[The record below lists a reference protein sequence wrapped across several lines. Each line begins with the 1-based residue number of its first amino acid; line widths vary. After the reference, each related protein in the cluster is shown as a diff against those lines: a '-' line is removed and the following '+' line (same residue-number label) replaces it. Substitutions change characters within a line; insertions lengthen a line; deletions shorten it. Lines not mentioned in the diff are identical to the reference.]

1 MSFLSNIGIAF
12 PENKYSQEQLLSYM
26 LSCYRFEP
34 KEAQKLSLMYG
45 RSGIQHRYSV
55 LKDFGLNQ
63 NADEGF
69 FELGKE
75 VPISKRMATYFE
87 HAPNLAATASKRAIQ
102 EQHITHLITVSC
114 TGMAAPGLDL
124 MLLQAL
130 NLSPNTPRTS
140 VNFMGCYALFHA
152 FKMAD
157 AICNSTEDSRVLVVS
172 VELCT
177 LHFNQQKST
186 DIMAA
191 NLLFGDGAAA
201 CIISSKPPAQAYF
214 KFSNFYSKVIYKG
227 RADMA
232 WHIHEDGFLMTLSA
246 YIPQL
251 IEEGLGTIIQ
261 DALQHLSC
269 DFNDIQHWAIH
280 PGGRKIVDGI
290 SNILQANSVQTET
303 PLRHSYEV
311 LKEVGNLSST
321 TLLHV
326 LNKILQLPDYNP
338 QQKVFAAGFG
348 PGLTV
353 ETCVFNA

>member
-1 MSFLSNIGIAF
+1 MSYLSNIGIAF
-12 PENKYSQEQLLSYM
+12 PENKYTQEQLLQYM
-26 LSCYRFEP
+26 LSCYQFEP

-45 RSGIQHRYSV
+45 RSGISHRYSV

-63 NADEGF
+63 TEEERF
-69 FELGKE
+69 FESEKE
-75 VPISKRMATYFE
+75 VSVSKRMSRYFD
-87 HAPNLAATASKRAIQ
+87 HAPNLATSACKSAMNN
-102 EQHITHLITVSC
+102 QHITHLITVSC

-124 MLLQAL
+124 MLLHLLDLPAH
-130 NLSPNTPRTS
+130 TPRTS
-140 VNFMGCYALFHA
+140 VNFMGCYAMFHA

-157 AICNSTEDSRVLVVS
+157 AICNSTPNATVLVVS

-177 LHFNQQKST
+177 LHFNQHLST
-186 DIMAA
+186 DVLAA

-201 CIISSKPPAQAYF
+201 CIISSNKPKTPYLR
-214 KFSNFYSKVIYKG
+214 FSSFYSKVIYKG
-227 RADMA
+227 KADMA

-251 IEEGLGTIIQ
+251 IEEGLGAIIE
-261 DALQHLSC
+261 DALQQQECS
-269 DFNDIQHWAIH
+269 FNSIKHWAIH

-290 SNILQANSVQTET
+290 STVLQAHSVQTEN
-303 PLRHSYEV
+303 PLKHSYEV

-326 LNKILQLPDYNP
+326 LNKIMLQPHYEAS
-338 QQKVFAAGFG
+338 QAVFAAGFG

-353 ETCVFNA
+353 ETCMFNA